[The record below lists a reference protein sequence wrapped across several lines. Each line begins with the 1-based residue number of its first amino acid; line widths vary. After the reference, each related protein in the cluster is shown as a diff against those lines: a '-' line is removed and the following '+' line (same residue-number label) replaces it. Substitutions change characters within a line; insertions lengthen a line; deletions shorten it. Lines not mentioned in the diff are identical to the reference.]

1 MRDRAAKPDVLGA
14 IIDQA
19 RGERHAAVKDLER
32 ELTYDQLI
40 EEVALVASGLSAR
53 GVIEGDRVALLIPNS
68 VDFVVAALASLWIG
82 AIFVPL
88 ALIDPEHRLV
98 TIVTNCAPKVVI
110 TSASRE
116 GVADDLESLA
126 GIPLV
131 AITALRGFEPIGPVD
146 RSPRPVYAIYT
157 SGTTGTPKGV
167 LVGATAFAAA
177 VQAAS
182 NAVGLSRDSRTLCI
196 SPFNFDGSYAN
207 LFSTLYCGGLC
218 VIPPRDSLLF
228 ARTFFHTV
236 SNEAITFSGFTPS
249 YLRLLL
255 ASPQIAT
262 LDGSSLTTIALG
274 GEACPVGDL
283 MALWKSAPNIRVF
296 NRYGPT
302 ETTIAVTHIE
312 LTPEIIAEGTVPIG
326 TPHPDVTFNLID
338 EFGHV
343 LEGPDQVGELYV
355 GGVQLMERYWADD
368 ALTKDVLRTDV
379 VSGETLYRTGDLVYR
394 DEKGQ
399 YVYVDRADRV
409 IKRSGVRISLVE
421 LGSVLSALD
430 GVISAVCIAYDNEG
444 ELGIA
449 AFAVVK
455 QGVLAPNLRRAARAD
470 LPDTMLPDRF
480 ELVERLPLNKS
491 NKLDEKLLL
500 SQAGLSPV
508 RRGKSPLA

>member
-1 MRDRAAKPDVLGA
+1 VKDPAAKPDVLGA

-98 TIVTNCAPKVVI
+98 TIVTNCSPKVVI
-110 TSASRE
+110 TSAGRE
-116 GVADDLESLA
+116 GVADVLESLA

-131 AITALRGFEPIGPVD
+131 AITALKGFEPIGPVD
-146 RSPRPVYAIYT
+146 RSQRPVYAIYT

-167 LVGATAFAAA
+167 LVGAAAFAAA
-177 VQAAS
+177 VRAAS
-182 NAVGLSRDSRTLCI
+182 NAVGLSRDTRTLCI

-236 SNEAITFSGFTPS
+236 ANEAITFSGFTPS

-326 TPHPDVTFNLID
+326 TPHPNVTFHLID
-338 EFGHV
+338 ETGHV

-368 ALTKDVLRTDV
+368 ALTKEVLRTDV
-379 VSGETLYRTGDLVYR
+379 VSGETLYRTGDLVFR
-394 DEKGQ
+394 DEIGQ

-455 QGVLAPNLRRAARAD
+455 QGVLALNLRRAARAD
-470 LPDTMLPDRF
+470 LPDTMLPDRI
-480 ELVERLPLNKS
+480 ELVKRLPLNKS

-500 SQAGLSPV
+500 SGAGLSPV
-508 RRGKSPLA
+508 RRGESPPA